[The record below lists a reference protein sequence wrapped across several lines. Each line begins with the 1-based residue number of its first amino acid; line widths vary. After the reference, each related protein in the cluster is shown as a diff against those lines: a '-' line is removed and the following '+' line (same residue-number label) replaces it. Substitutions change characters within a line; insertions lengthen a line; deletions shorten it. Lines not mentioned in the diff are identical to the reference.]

1 MEDTPKDTAPIDLHA
16 EIVKLGGIK
25 VGQHT
30 PSDAEIDFSDIA
42 GVRVVRPPTK
52 RAETKPTESVES
64 EEHEGSLDA
73 MHLEE
78 AVDF

>member
-1 MEDTPKDTAPIDLHA
+1 MSDETTDKAPIDLHA

-42 GVRVVRPPTK
+42 GIRVVLPPPK
-52 RAETKPTESVES
+52 RAETKPAESVEK
-64 EEHEGSLDA
+64 EDDGIHKD
-73 MHLEE
+73 
-78 AVDF
+78 